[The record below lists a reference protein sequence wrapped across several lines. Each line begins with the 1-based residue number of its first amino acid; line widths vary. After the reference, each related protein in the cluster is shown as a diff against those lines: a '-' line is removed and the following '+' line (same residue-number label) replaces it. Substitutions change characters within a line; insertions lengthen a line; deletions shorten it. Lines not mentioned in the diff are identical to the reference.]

1 MLLGN
6 NLLSRHLSLLLKY
19 WRRDGRIELQ
29 PLSQSIC
36 FQDSAGPSPDNPP
49 YLVDR
54 RGIEPRPEACKAT
67 VLPLS
72 LSAQILASR
81 EGLEPPRTV
90 LETVMLPLHHP
101 DNFNTLFPMCVLKH
115 SKLLRLPV
123 RKECFNTLGFFYVQ
137 EHKPSP
143 RPPICNFKVLPAR
156 VALHSIKNPGCLVQ
170 GLVELVSYFLCVTCT
185 FNRP

>member
-6 NLLSRHLSLLLKY
+6 NLLSRHLSLLQKY
-19 WRRDGRIELQ
+19 GGATWSRTKNVYHEGTDLQ
-29 PLSQSIC
+29 SADAHAIASI
-36 FQDSAGPSPDNPP
+36 AP

-81 EGLEPPRTV
+81 EGLEPPQTV

-101 DNFNTLFPMCVLKH
+101 DNFDTLFPMCVLKH

-143 RPPICNFKVLPAR
+143 RPPICSL
-156 VALHSIKNPGCLVQ
+156 
-170 GLVELVSYFLCVTCT
+170 E
-185 FNRP
+185 

>member
-1 MLLGN
+1 MLPLHHAQKLWRSQGVTIPFFMRDRHTCVHEHFETKFGGATW
-6 NLLSRHLSLLLKY
+6 SRTKNVYHEGT
-19 WRRDGRIELQ
+19 DLQ
-29 PLSQSIC
+29 SADAHAIASI
-36 FQDSAGPSPDNPP
+36 AP

-101 DNFNTLFPMCVLKH
+101 DKLNTLFPMCVLKH
-115 SKLLRLPV
+115 TRSPILLTLHGI
-123 RKECFNTLGFFYVQ
+123 CFNTLGFFYVQ

-143 RPPICNFKVLPAR
+143 RPPICSL
-156 VALHSIKNPGCLVQ
+156 
-170 GLVELVSYFLCVTCT
+170 E
-185 FNRP
+185 

>member
-6 NLLSRHLSLLLKY
+6 NLLSRHLSLLQKY
-19 WRRDGRIELQ
+19 GGATWSRTKNVYHEGTDLQ
-29 PLSQSIC
+29 SADAHAIASI
-36 FQDSAGPSPDNPP
+36 AP

-54 RGIEPRPEACKAT
+54 RGIEPRLKACKAP

-72 LSAQILASR
+72 LPAQILASR

-143 RPPICNFKVLPAR
+143 RPPICSL
-156 VALHSIKNPGCLVQ
+156 
-170 GLVELVSYFLCVTCT
+170 E
-185 FNRP
+185 

>member
-6 NLLSRHLSLLLKY
+6 NLLSRHLSLLQKY
-19 WRRDGRIELQ
+19 GGWGWTWTNNAITTEDLQ
-29 PLSQSIC
+29 
-36 FQDSAGPSPDNPP
+36 SPGVTNFPTHP

-54 RGIEPRPEACKAT
+54 RGIEPRLKACKAP

-72 LSAQILASR
+72 LPAQILASR

-143 RPPICNFKVLPAR
+143 RPPICSLEWYRLALP
-156 VALHSIKNPGCLVQ
+156 LH
-170 GLVELVSYFLCVTCT
+170 
-185 FNRP
+185 

>member
-6 NLLSRHLSLLLKY
+6 NLLSRHSCLLQKY
-19 WRRDGRIELQ
+19 GGATWSRTKNVYHEGTDLQ
-29 PLSQSIC
+29 SADAHAIASI
-36 FQDSAGPSPDNPP
+36 AP

-54 RGIEPRPEACKAT
+54 RGIEPRLKACKAP

-72 LSAQILASR
+72 LPAQILASR

-143 RPPICNFKVLPAR
+143 RPPICSL
-156 VALHSIKNPGCLVQ
+156 
-170 GLVELVSYFLCVTCT
+170 E
-185 FNRP
+185 